1 MNRENRKFQVA
12 AVQMDC
18 VRYQKAANLKTA
30 EALVGEAAQGGAKI
44 IALPELFNTG
54 YCVADADFT
63 LAEPIPTGETTLWME
78 SLCKQYGVF
87 LTGAIIERDSHEGVL
102 YDTHLLVGPEGYVG
116 KYRKVCLWGDEQL
129 RFREGSAYPVFDLG
143 FAKVGL
149 QICYEVGFP
158 ESARILALRGANLL
172 IYSAAF
178 GRARSYVWEL
188 ASRARLLRTACMF
201 WLPIATALKTTHWP
215 LQIRAGLFHPGATFW
230 RKVRKETPCC
240 LRRLT
245 WTRCPVSAG
254 RSPICETISSS
265 CLPGRLRDRIYKQ
278 V

>member
-87 LTGAIIERDSHEGVL
+87 LTGAIIERGSHEGVL

-129 RFREGSAYPVFDLG
+129 RFREGNAYPVFDLG

-188 ASRARLLRTACMF
+188 ASRARALENGVYVLAANRYGTENDTLAFANKSRIISPRGDLLAEGEKRDTVLLAEID
-201 WLPIATALKTTHWP
+201 LD
-215 LQIRAGLFHPGATFW
+215 Q
-230 RKVRKETPCC
+230 VPCQ
-240 LRRLT
+240 RRVV
-245 WTRCPVSAG
+245 PY
-254 RSPICETISSS
+254 
-265 CLPGRLRDRIYKQ
+265 LRDYKQ
-278 V
+278 QLFAREIAGSDL

>member
-188 ASRARLLRTACMF
+188 ASRARALENGVYVLAANRYGTENDTLAFANKSRIISPRGDLLAEGEKRDTVLLAEIDLDQVPC
-201 WLPIATALKTTHWP
+201 
-215 LQIRAGLFHPGATFW
+215 QRRAVPY
-230 RKVRKETPCC
+230 
-240 LRRLT
+240 
-245 WTRCPVSAG
+245 
-254 RSPICETISSS
+254 
-265 CLPGRLRDRIYKQ
+265 LRDYKQ
-278 V
+278 QLFAREIAGSDL